1 MENIPATLWIAA
13 CAHRLRQRWHTVDV
27 LELEDLA
34 RHLRRDARLRAMRPD
49 DAAVDW
55 LRPVDRPVAQ
65 ISEPASAVPPYR
77 LPSGQRPIS
86 P

>member
-13 CAHRLRQRWHTVDV
+13 CAHRLRQRWHSVDV

-55 LRPVDRPVAQ
+55 LRPVTQTA
-65 ISEPASAVPPYR
+65 EPASAVPPHR
-77 LPSGQRPIS
+77 LPSGQHPIS